1 MIHCQN
7 CGKENDYNVNFCRF
21 CGVRFAVLQ
30 PQPNY
35 QDEPNQSR
43 PYMWKTDEFQ
53 VNPLSARHTQEI
65 KQVQQI
71 LPNSA
76 NQTQPLLYQQP
87 SFVTNGYR
95 CPRCGSQN
103 LPIAKRQISTAG
115 WITFSLLLIF
125 TWIFF
130 WVGLLIKEDVRVCPV
145 CNLKIS

>member
-7 CGKENDYNVNFCRF
+7 CGRENDYNVNFCRF
-21 CGVRFAVLQ
+21 CGSRIMLAQTQQNYVEENNQ
-30 PQPNY
+30 P
-35 QDEPNQSR
+35 R

-53 VNPLSARHTQEI
+53 VNPSARQTQEI
-65 KQVQQI
+65 RQVQP
-71 LPNSA
+71 LPINNP
-76 NQTQPLLYQQP
+76 NQTQTLAYQKP
-87 SFVTNGYR
+87 AFVANGYR
-95 CPRCGSQN
+95 CPRCGTQN
-103 LPIAKRQISTAG
+103 LPITKRQISTAG